1 MPKAPLGSIGS
12 FALLL
17 LLATP
22 VAAQHGIEQ
31 VDPAPV
37 DGAIS
42 TPLPER
48 QRRTLRKYDL
58 PELAGARQ
66 ALGSQLIDG
75 RLPKPLADFVSRE
88 GTVEQRISLFEG
100 GLVVVRMTGAGTIF
114 KKVIIPPDALASYV
128 KTLSPDALNT
138 IRPLDVRAPEIDRR
152 ATLRIYS
159 DDGSYVEKVFHPS
172 GILPKRLSDQVVPL
186 QDLLRTISEDRTV
199 TTTVAGYEPKPGDEL
214 VSDDQR
220 TYRVVRIVDPP
231 GVVELKCLDD
241 PLSIFIAKKDL
252 SQYFIGRKAK

>member
-1 MPKAPLGSIGS
+1 MPKSAL
-12 FALLL
+12 ALLL

-31 VDPAPV
+31 VDPAPT

-75 RLPKPLADFVSRE
+75 RLPKPIADFVSRE
-88 GTVEQRISLFEG
+88 GAVEQRISLFEG
-100 GLVVVRMTGAGTIF
+100 GLVVVRMTGASTIF
-114 KKVIIPPDALASYV
+114 KRVILPADALKSYV
-128 KTLSPDALNT
+128 RGLSSDALST
-138 IRPLDVRAPEIDRR
+138 IHPLDIRAPEENRR
-152 ATLRIYS
+152 AMLRIYAA
-159 DDGSYVEKVFHPS
+159 DGTFVEKLFHPA
-172 GILPKRLSDQVVPL
+172 GVLPKRLSDQVVPL

-199 TTTVAGYEPKPGDEL
+199 TTTVAGYEPKAGDEL
-214 VSDDQR
+214 VADDQR
-220 TYRVVRIVDPP
+220 TYRVVRIVEPP

-241 PLSIFIAKKDL
+241 PISIYVAKKDL
-252 SQYFIGRKAK
+252 AQYFIGRKAK